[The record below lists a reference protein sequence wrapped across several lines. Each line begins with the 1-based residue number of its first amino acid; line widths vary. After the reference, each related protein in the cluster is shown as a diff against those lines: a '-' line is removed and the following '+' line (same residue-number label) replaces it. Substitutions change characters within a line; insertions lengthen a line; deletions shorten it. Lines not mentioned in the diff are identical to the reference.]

1 MRAKAAGAN
10 DRLFDPGPVLAAR
23 HREGLEWGH
32 DFLLIF
38 LGDTA
43 AKGRLGPLREGQ
55 VWRSAANDRL
65 WRNSDLQP
73 RVGNVCFQEL
83 AKLASTA
90 DIGRI
95 AAVRS

>member
-65 WRNSDLQP
+65 WRFLRGQIKGS
-73 RVGNVCFQEL
+73 NVNFPPWPDFPEL
-83 AKLASTA
+83 HQA
-90 DIGRI
+90 I
-95 AAVRS
+95 